1 MLVLFDI
8 DGTLLLSGGAGWKSM
23 LEAGRRLV
31 GDHFSFDGVDIAGRI
46 DPVIWA
52 DAAAANGVRDAEEQ
66 HAAFRAE
73 YAAILAN
80 RLDVNPTVV
89 LLPGARAL
97 VARLKVAE
105 GVTLGLLTG
114 NYPET
119 GLLKIAAAGL
129 VADDFP
135 VAAWGNDGLDRRDLP
150 VVAMERY
157 RAHVGEPVEP
167 EHVVIIGDTPHD
179 IDCARAAGCR
189 VLAVA
194 TGPAYTL
201 AELEE
206 HGPDRAV
213 ADLMATDDLVAW
225 ILSPRAAVG
234 SAG

>member
-8 DGTLLLSGGAGWKSM
+8 DGTLLLTDGAGSKAM

-73 YAAILAN
+73 YAAILAD
-80 RLDVNPTVV
+80 RLEVDPTA
-89 LLPGARAL
+89 LALPGVRAL
-97 VARLKVAE
+97 VDRLKAAE

-119 GLLKIAAAGL
+119 GRLKIAAAGL

-135 VAAWGNDGLDRRDLP
+135 VAAWGSDGLDRRDLP

-157 RAHVGEPVEP
+157 RSYVSEPIEP
-167 EHVVIIGDTPHD
+167 EQVVIIGDTPHD

-194 TGPAYTL
+194 TGPAYSL

-213 ADLMATDDLVAW
+213 ADLTATADLVAW
-225 ILSPRAAVG
+225 ILSPNATVG
-234 SAG
+234 FA